1 MKTPWRRTAPDSLA
15 AEEARFVAGTR
26 TLADLVAPESFSINP
41 RHLDVGG
48 QAVRT
53 LFVSGYPRSVG
64 PGWLSPLIDL
74 GEPLEISVHVQPL
87 ASGSAARHLDGQVLA
102 LESAR
107 RYAERVGRLADPE
120 RETALDDLTTLRD
133 KLQRGDEKVFSVG
146 LYVLLRAGDLLALD
160 DLTSRV
166 QAALDGILAHARV
179 ATLRQTEG
187 FRTALPQAHDELA
200 EVRNIDT
207 SGLATLFPF
216 TSSALSMEH
225 GVLYGVTLR
234 GSSPVLINPFDSGQ
248 LENANLCIFATSGAG
263 KSYFTKLLV
272 LRSLLTGTSAI
283 AIDPEGEYRAL
294 TRAVSGQRV
303 RLAANSVQHINPF
316 DLPRA
321 RTAGNDRENI
331 LAGHVADLVP
341 FLGVLVTQPGEAL
354 GADAQAILDT
364 ALLRTYARAGITADP
379 ETHRRPAPLLAD
391 LYQEL
396 QGRADGGR
404 QRAAA
409 MLVQRLERYVA
420 GSLAGIFS
428 APTNVDLDAR
438 LVVFDTADL
447 AEELRPL
454 AIGLIS
460 SHVWTAARTAPKP
473 RLLVIDEA
481 WSLLRYPSGAQFLEH
496 LARRARKHYLGL
508 VTISQDVADFLGDA
522 HGRTV
527 LATSACKLLLKQ
539 DSSTLAALCAHYPLS
554 PEERH
559 FLLGAGRGEG
569 LFLARGSRMPI
580 RIEASN
586 AEDRLCTTTPT
597 EVIAREMEPL
607 ALEDMPAVLALNGA
621 IQ

>member
-1 MKTPWRRTAPDSLA
+1 MKAPWRRTAPDPLVA
-15 AEEARFVAGTR
+15 DEARFVAGTR
-26 TLADLVAPESFSINP
+26 SLADLVAPESLSINP

-48 QAVRT
+48 QCVRT

-74 GEPLEISVHVQPL
+74 GEPLEISVHVTPL
-87 ASGSAARHLDGQVLA
+87 GAGAAARHLEGQVLA

-107 RYAERVGRLADPE
+107 RYAERVGRLPDPE

-146 LYVLLRAGDLLALD
+146 LYILLRAGDLAALD
-160 DLTSRV
+160 DLTQRV

-207 SGLATLFPF
+207 SGLSTLFPF
-216 TSSALSMEH
+216 TSSALSMER

-234 GSSPVLINPFDSGQ
+234 GASPVLIDPFDSGQ
-248 LENANLCIFATSGAG
+248 LENANLAIFATSGAG

-272 LRSLLTGTSAI
+272 LRSLLAGTSAI

-294 TRAVSGQRV
+294 TRAVGGQRV
-303 RLAANSVQHINPF
+303 RLAADSVQHINPF
-316 DLPRA
+316 DLPRHQSS
-321 RTAGNDRENI
+321 DKDNI

-354 GADAQAILDT
+354 GADAQAVLDT
-364 ALLRTYARAGITADP
+364 ALMRTYARAGITADP

-396 QGRADGGR
+396 QGRADNGR

-460 SHVWTAARTAPKP
+460 AHVWTAARTAPKP

-481 WSLLRYPSGAQFLEH
+481 WSLLRYPAGAEFLEH
-496 LARRARKHYLGL
+496 LARRARKHWLGL
-508 VTISQDVADFLGDA
+508 VTISQDVADFLGDP

-559 FLLGAGRGEG
+559 FLLQAGRGEG

-580 RIEASN
+580 RIEAST
-586 AEDRLCTTTPT
+586 AEDRLCTTTPKELLDQAAALT
-597 EVIAREMEPL
+597 EEATGYA
-607 ALEDMPAVLALNGA
+607 ALVANGTVR
-621 IQ
+621 

>member
-1 MKTPWRRTAPDSLA
+1 M
-15 AEEARFVAGTR
+15 
-26 TLADLVAPESFSINP
+26 
-41 RHLDVGG
+41 
-48 QAVRT
+48 
-53 LFVSGYPRSVG
+53 
-64 PGWLSPLIDL
+64 
-74 GEPLEISVHVQPL
+74 
-87 ASGSAARHLDGQVLA
+87 
-102 LESAR
+102 
-107 RYAERVGRLADPE
+107 
-120 RETALDDLTTLRD
+120 LRD

-146 LYVLLRAGDLLALD
+146 LYVLLRAVDVAALD
-160 DLTSRV
+160 SLTQRV

-207 SGLATLFPF
+207 AGLATLFPF
-216 TSSALSMEH
+216 TSSAVSMER

-234 GSSPVLINPFDSGQ
+234 GTAPVLIDPFNARQ
-248 LENANLCIFATSGAG
+248 LENANLAIFATSGAG

-272 LRSLLTGTSAI
+272 LRSLLAGTGAI

-294 TRAVSGQRV
+294 THAVGGQRV
-303 RLAANSVQHINPF
+303 RLAADSVQHLNPF
-316 DLPRA
+316 DLPKA
-321 RTAGNDRENI
+321 AGAASGGRPWWAAGSDREDL

-354 GADAQAILDT
+354 GADAQAVLDT
-364 ALLRTYARAGITADP
+364 ALMRTYARAGITADP

-391 LYQEL
+391 LYREL
-396 QGRADGGR
+396 QGRAEGGR
-404 QRAAA
+404 HRAAA
-409 MLVQRLERYVA
+409 MLVQRLERYVT
-420 GSLAGIFS
+420 GSLAGIFG

-454 AIGLIS
+454 AIGLIG

-481 WSLLRYPSGAQFLEH
+481 WSLLRYPAGAEFLEH
-496 LARRARKHYLGL
+496 LARRARKHWLGL
-508 VTISQDVADFLGDA
+508 VTISQDVADFLGDP

-559 FLLGAGRGEG
+559 FLLQAGRGEG
-569 LFLARGSRMPI
+569 LFLARGSRMPL
-580 RIEASN
+580 RIEAST
-586 AEDRLCTTTPT
+586 AEDRLCTTTPQ
-597 EVIAREMEPL
+597 ELL
-607 ALEDMPAVLALNGA
+607 ALADGDGPGPNGAGSHPTFVLNGA
-621 IQ
+621 GRCGPQCPRCDPATAAGASGRKQPDDDTARHAGGALIGSLRSPA

>member
-1 MKTPWRRTAPDSLA
+1 M
-15 AEEARFVAGTR
+15 
-26 TLADLVAPESFSINP
+26 
-41 RHLDVGG
+41 
-48 QAVRT
+48 
-53 LFVSGYPRSVG
+53 
-64 PGWLSPLIDL
+64 
-74 GEPLEISVHVQPL
+74 
-87 ASGSAARHLDGQVLA
+87 
-102 LESAR
+102 
-107 RYAERVGRLADPE
+107 
-120 RETALDDLTTLRD
+120 
-133 KLQRGDEKVFSVG
+133 
-146 LYVLLRAGDLLALD
+146 
-160 DLTSRV
+160 

-187 FRTALPQAHDELA
+187 FRTALPQAHDEVA
-200 EVRNIDT
+200 EVRNLDT

-216 TSSALSMEH
+216 TSSALSMER

-248 LENANLCIFATSGAG
+248 LENANLAIFATSGAG

-272 LRSLLTGTSAI
+272 LRSLLAGTSAI

-294 TRAVSGQRV
+294 TRAVGGQRV
-303 RLAANSVQHINPF
+303 RLAADSVQHINPF
-316 DLPRA
+316 DLPRQQRDA
-321 RTAGNDRENI
+321 DAGNV
-331 LAGHVADLVP
+331 LAGHVTELVT
-341 FLGVLVTQPGEAL
+341 FIGILVTQPGETL
-354 GADAQAILDT
+354 GADALAVLDT
-364 ALLRTYARAGITADP
+364 GLTRTYGRAGITADP
-379 ETHRRPAPLLAD
+379 DTHRHPAPLLAD
-391 LYQEL
+391 LWHEL
-396 QGRADGGR
+396 
-404 QRAAA
+404 RAAEHPA
-409 MLVQRLERYVA
+409 AVTLAGRLERYVN

-460 SHVWTAARTAPKP
+460 AYVWTRARTNPKP

-481 WSLLRYPSGAQFLEH
+481 WSLLRYPAGAEFLEH
-496 LARRARKHYLGL
+496 LARRARKHWLGL
-508 VTISQDVADFLGDA
+508 VTISQDVADFLGDP

-539 DSSTLAALCAHYPLS
+539 DSSTLAALCQHYPLS

-586 AEDRLCTTTPT
+586 SEDRLCTTTPT
-597 EVIAREMEPL
+597 EVIAREAMPV
-607 ALEDMPAVLALNGA
+607 ALEDSGRPAGVGAILALNGA
-621 IQ
+621 VQ

>member
-1 MKTPWRRTAPDSLA
+1 MKIPFHRTAPDPLA
-15 AEEARFVAGTR
+15 ADEARFVAGTR
-26 TLADLVAPESFSINP
+26 SLADLVAPESLTITP

-48 QAVRT
+48 QCVRT

-74 GEPLEISVHVQPL
+74 GEPLEISIHVTPL
-87 ASGSAARHLDGQVLA
+87 ASGAAARHLDGQVLA

-107 RYAERVGRLADPE
+107 RYAERVGRLPDPE

-146 LYVLLRAGDLLALD
+146 LYILLRAGDLAALD
-160 DLTSRV
+160 DLTRRV

-216 TSSALSMEH
+216 TSSALSMER

-234 GSSPVLINPFDSGQ
+234 GSSPVLIDPFDAGQ
-248 LENANLCIFATSGAG
+248 LENANLAIFATSGAG

-272 LRSLLTGTSAI
+272 LRSLLAGTGAI

-294 TRAVSGQRV
+294 ARAVGGQRV
-303 RLAANSVQHINPF
+303 RLAADSVQHINPF
-316 DLPRA
+316 DLPRPYSS
-321 RTAGNDRENI
+321 TNTDAGDV
-331 LAGHVADLVP
+331 LTQHVTELVQ
-341 FLGVLVTQPGEAL
+341 FVGTLVTQPGEGLGSDAL
-354 GADAQAILDT
+354 AVLDT
-364 ALLRTYARAGITADP
+364 GLLRTYARAGITSDP
-379 ETHRRPAPLLAD
+379 DTHRRPAPLLAD
-391 LYQEL
+391 LHREL
-396 QGRADGGR
+396 V
-404 QRAAA
+404 AAPLPA
-409 MLVQRLERYVA
+409 ATLLAGRLERYVH

-428 APTNVDLDAR
+428 SPTNVDLDAR

-454 AIGLIS
+454 AIGLIAAY
-460 SHVWTAARTAPKP
+460 VWTRARTDPKP

-481 WSLLRYPSGAQFLEH
+481 WSLLRYPAGAEFLEH

-508 VTISQDVADFLGDA
+508 VTISQDVADFLGDP

-539 DSSTLAALCAHYPLS
+539 DSSTLAALCQHYPLS

-580 RIEASN
+580 RIEAST

-597 EVIAREMEPL
+597 EVIAREAMPV
-607 ALEDMPAVLALNGA
+607 ALEELPELLALNGA
-621 IQ
+621 IE

>member
-1 MKTPWRRTAPDSLA
+1 MNLPWHRPAPDPLV

-26 TLADLVAPESFSINP
+26 TLADLVAPESLTINP

-48 QAVRT
+48 QCVRT

-64 PGWLSPLIDL
+64 PGWLSPLVDL
-74 GEPLEISVHVQPL
+74 GEPLEISIHVQPL
-87 ASGSAARHLDGQVLA
+87 ASGAAARHLDGQVLA

-146 LYVLLRAGDLLALD
+146 LYVLLRASDLLALD
-160 DLTSRV
+160 DLTQRV
-166 QAALDGILAHARV
+166 QGALDGILAHARV
-179 ATLRQTEG
+179 ATLRQMEG
-187 FRTALPQAHDELA
+187 FRTALPQAYDELA

-248 LENANLCIFATSGAG
+248 LENANLAIFATSGAG

-272 LRSLLTGTSAI
+272 LRSLLAGTSAI

-331 LAGHVADLVP
+331 LAAHVADLVP

-354 GADAQAILDT
+354 GADAQAVLDT
-364 ALLRTYARAGITADP
+364 ALMCTYARVGITADP

-409 MLVQRLERYVA
+409 MLVQRLERYVT

-481 WSLLRYPSGAQFLEH
+481 WSLLRYPAGAEFLEH
-496 LARRARKHYLGL
+496 LARRARKHWLGL
-508 VTISQDVADFLGDA
+508 VTISQDVADFLGDP

-597 EVIAREMEPL
+597 EVLAREMAPL
-607 ALEDMPAVLALNGA
+607 AFEGGPAVLALNGA